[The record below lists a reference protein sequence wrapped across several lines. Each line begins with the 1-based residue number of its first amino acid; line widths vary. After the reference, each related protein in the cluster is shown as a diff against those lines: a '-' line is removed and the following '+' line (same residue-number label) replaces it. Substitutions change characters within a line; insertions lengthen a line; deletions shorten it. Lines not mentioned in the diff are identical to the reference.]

1 LYSWNSENKELA
13 ITWTCSLGIQKQFG
27 GETRTAIRRITK
39 EIANNDMIQLTKF
52 GKSDLHSITNP
63 LFQ

>member
-1 LYSWNSENKELA
+1 M
-13 ITWTCSLGIQKQFG
+13 TWTCSLGIHKQFD
-27 GETRTAIRRITK
+27 GETCTAIRWITK
-39 EIANNDMIQLTKF
+39 EITNNGMVQLTKF